1 MLGIAIGLGAGLG
14 FRFCHGHPSTH
25 IASKLDILLQT
36 SLTAM
41 LNQNGDRFLFFSRNL
56 WEY

>member
-14 FRFCHGHPSTH
+14 FRFCHGHPSTD